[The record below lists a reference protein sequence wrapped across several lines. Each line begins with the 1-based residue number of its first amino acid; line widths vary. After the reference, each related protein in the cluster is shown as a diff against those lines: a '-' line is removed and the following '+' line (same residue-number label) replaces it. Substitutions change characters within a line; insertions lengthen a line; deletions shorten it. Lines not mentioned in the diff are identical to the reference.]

1 MIELTTLGTL
11 AEETTPEGVAIKF
24 IGWVEKHITE
34 GWFKS
39 REDRAAHV
47 LQKFY
52 HTKLK
57 GNALHRRIRRVDF
70 PFRGLLRTPHG
81 EISDAFHFGRP
92 HQRQFHQ
99 FVQHREYLRPCNC
112 GYHNLYRKISRPVR
126 FLHGPFLPELSL
138 GRLPD
143 TLEEAA
149 SRLTT
154 HPSATDLRSYN
165 HFIVQMSRRFEI
177 DQGTAP
183 HFRVFTRTT
192 RVEGDAPFQGSISR
206 ELSSFEKQ
214 QKLNYRLHR
223 FLEKVKRLNADD
235 PLRLVKTD
243 EEVKLAEEKSLIKRR
258 GGGGGGG
265 GLRINTDVIP
275 RGGGGGGLRI
285 NTDVIPRG
293 GAGGGLERQI
303 KPFSEQDAIERQRTL
318 HSVLQLLEGITDP
331 NVLDELIDFIFESF

>member
-1 MIELTTLGTL
+1 MSGLLSKAATLGTVV
-11 AEETTPEGVAIKF
+11 EETTPEGVAVKL
-24 IGWVEKHITE
+24 IGWVEKHIME
-34 GWFKS
+34 DWFKS
-39 REDRAAHV
+39 REERAAYG

-57 GNALHRRIRRVDF
+57 GNALNRRIRRVDF

-112 GYHNLYRKISRPVR
+112 GYHNLYRNISRPVR

-138 GRLPD
+138 GQLPD

-206 ELSSFEKQ
+206 ELSSFEDQ

-223 FLEKVKRLNADD
+223 FLEKVKRQNADN

-243 EEVKLAEEKSLIKRR
+243 EDVKLTEEKSLIKRR
-258 GGGGGGG
+258 EGCGGGGGGG

-275 RGGGGGGLRI
+275 RGGSLARKGGG
-285 NTDVIPRG
+285 
-293 GAGGGLERQI
+293 GGGLERQI
-303 KPFSEQDAIERQRTL
+303 KPFSEQDPIERQRTL

-331 NVLDELIDFIFESF
+331 NILDELIDFIFESF